1 MMIPFKKHFSP
12 SRRKVVKWEVLL
24 HDTLFTASLLTTAT
38 LLSAAYFLLSR
49 NTTNIAIIYILAIVV
64 IAQNT
69 AGYIPGIVASL
80 FSVTFINLIFTYP
93 FMELNFILDGYPL
106 TFLGMMIISSLTST
120 LTTHL
125 KEETQISTER
135 EHMLMEAEKEKMR
148 ANLLRAISHDL
159 RTPLTGIIGSAAFY
173 LEQGG
178 QMDEARKSQ
187 LVKNIAE
194 DAQWLLHMVENLLS
208 VTRINN
214 QTASVQTTTEP
225 LEEVVSSALQQ
236 FHKRMPSAKVQV
248 QIPEEFIMLP
258 MDATLIGQVLI
269 NLLENA
275 ARHSGSSKPSCL
287 SVTTDNAYVW
297 FHIRDYGSGINPDML
312 DTLFDG
318 YACEPNSSSDSHKG
332 MGIGLSICKT
342 IVNAHHGQIF
352 ARNHEDGAEFIF
364 SLPFGEHTYE
374 SEINSSDH

>member
-287 SVTTDNAYVW
+287 SVTTDNAYV
-297 FHIRDYGSGINPDML
+297 
-312 DTLFDG
+312 
-318 YACEPNSSSDSHKG
+318 
-332 MGIGLSICKT
+332 
-342 IVNAHHGQIF
+342 
-352 ARNHEDGAEFIF
+352 
-364 SLPFGEHTYE
+364 
-374 SEINSSDH
+374 

>member
-1 MMIPFKKHFSP
+1 MMRLFKN
-12 SRRKVVKWEVLL
+12 RRPPVKRKVLL
-24 HDTLFTASLLTTAT
+24 HNILYTAAFLTIAT
-38 LLSAAYFLLSR
+38 LLSVAYFFLSH
-49 NTTNIAIIYILAIVV
+49 NTTNIAVIYVLAIVV

-69 AGYIPGIVASL
+69 SGYVPGIVASL
-80 FSVTFINLIFTYP
+80 FSVTFINLMFTYP

-125 KEETQISTER
+125 KEQTQISTER

-159 RTPLTGIIGSAAFY
+159 RTPLTGIIGASTSY

-178 QMDEARKSQ
+178 QMDDARKSQ
-187 LVKNIAE
+187 LVKNISE

-214 QTASVQTTTEP
+214 QTASVKTTLEP

-236 FHKRMPSAKVQV
+236 FRKRMPSAKVQV
-248 QIPEEFIMLP
+248 QIPEEFIMIP
-258 MDATLIGQVLI
+258 MDATLIEQVLI

-275 ARHSGSSKPSCL
+275 ARHSGSTEPSCL
-287 SVTTDNAYVW
+287 SVNTDSAYVW
-297 FHIRDYGSGINPDML
+297 FHIRDYGSGINPAML

-318 YACEPNSSSDSHKG
+318 YTYEPNSSSDSHKG

-352 ARNHEDGAEFIF
+352 ARNREDGAEFIF
-364 SLPFGEHTYE
+364 SLPLGEHTYE
-374 SEINSSDH
+374 SEINSSDY